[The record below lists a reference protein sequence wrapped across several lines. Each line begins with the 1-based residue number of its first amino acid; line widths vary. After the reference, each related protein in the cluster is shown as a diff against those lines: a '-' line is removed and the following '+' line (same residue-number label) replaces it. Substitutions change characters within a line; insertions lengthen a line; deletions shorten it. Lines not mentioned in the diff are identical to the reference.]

1 MFGSVLF
8 LGPNEKRLLALH
20 DAQERRPCYK
30 SDLGGAP
37 TASRSVCLRCLD
49 RTRVQRSKGVGGFVR
64 VDTADRLFGFARVIA
79 SAFFFAARERVIGFF
94 MVCVFS
100 GSHTFTK
107 SDRAKTNAASI

>member
-1 MFGSVLF
+1 MFGSVLSW
-8 LGPNEKRLLALH
+8 GPTRKDSWRCN
-20 DAQERRPCYK
+20 DAQKGDRATSLIWEARRPQVGQYVC
-30 SDLGGAP
+30 A
-37 TASRSVCLRCLD
+37 ASRA
-49 RTRVQRSKGVGGFVR
+49 RVQRSKGVGGFVR

-107 SDRAKTNAASI
+107 SNRAKTNAASI